1 MSGSIGANR
10 IPRTAVENTLKT
22 YVEKVLNKFPGFKTA
37 KISGSYNTSVKP
49 DHGDLDLVI
58 HIEGDETDK
67 KILKQKFA
75 SYLNS
80 QSDDTIP
87 PFIAGRHIG
96 KKSAGTGDIV
106 ITQFPIEGYPDLTVQ
121 IDNMIVMSEQESE
134 YRKSFLDLPAEKQG
148 LLVGL
153 AKAIL
158 LEEDPQAIFAR
169 LGITNIPKL
178 DDNQEFEFNLS
189 NKGLTLRLVTLGD
202 NFKELGRNDIWDSF
216 DWNDVLNLFKNFKL
230 DGNWEEL
237 LDDIKSKL
245 KNPRSKNRVKGV
257 FKSLVVINA
266 GEAGTPKGDNKLA
279 AIDKVNMLLEGLAT
293 GKIALYPGAF
303 KPPHRGHF
311 DLVDQLVSRPDVSEV
326 QIIVSTK
333 DRGGVSVEQSLA
345 IWQLYLNKL
354 GPKAKLVPYNI
365 PVKYVIDTIKENPSQ
380 EYVAVFGKEE
390 GMRYGSLANEPNAEI
405 YDGGNLDNLSATDLR
420 DAIQARNVKQIANFL
435 PAGISTRQFFDAYGS
450 VYNGNKEPINEALHK
465 QQFPL
470 LKEFIGYCKEYL
482 KLKSLPPLKL
492 SYNPTTAESRR
503 SFGGYDPNNKSIE
516 LSVADRHQADVFR
529 TLAHELV
536 HYKQDIQNRLT
547 PESGKT
553 GHTHENEANAAAAIM
568 MRNFAQIKPEMF
580 IVK

>member
-10 IPRTAVENTLKT
+10 IPRTAVESTLKT
-22 YVEKVLNKFPGFKTA
+22 YVEKVLNKFPGFKSA
-37 KISGSYNTSVKP
+37 KISGSYNTSIKP

-58 HIEGDETDK
+58 YIDGDETDK

-80 QSDDTIP
+80 LSDNIIP
-87 PFIAGRHIG
+87 PFTTGRNVG

-106 ITQFPIEGYPDLTVQ
+106 ITQFAIEDYPDLTVQ
-121 IDNMIVMSEQESE
+121 IDNMIVMSEEESN
-134 YRKSFLDLPAEKQG
+134 YRKGFLDLPAEKQG

-158 LEEDPQAIFAR
+158 LEEDPNEIFAR
-169 LGITNIPKL
+169 LGITNIPQL

-202 NFKELGRNDIWDSF
+202 NFKELGRNEIWNSF
-216 DWNDVLNLFKNFKL
+216 NWDDVLKLFKNFKL
-230 DGNWEEL
+230 DGDWEEL

-245 KNPRSKNRVKGV
+245 KNTRSNNRVKGV

-266 GEAGTPKGDNKLA
+266 GEAGTSKGDNKLT
-279 AIDKVNMLLEGLAT
+279 AIDKVNTLLESLIK

-311 DLVDQLVSRPDVSEV
+311 DIVQQLVSRPDISEV

-333 DRGGVSVEQSLA
+333 ERGGVNLEQSLT
-345 IWQLYLNKL
+345 IWNLYLNKL
-354 GPKAKLVPYNI
+354 GPKVKLVPYNI
-365 PVKYVIDTIKENPSQ
+365 PVKYVIDTIKENPGQ
-380 EYVAVFGKEE
+380 EYIAAFGKED
-390 GMRYGSLANEPNAEI
+390 GTRYTSLDNTPNAEI
-405 YDGGNLDNLSATDLR
+405 FNGGALDNLSATDLR
-420 DAIQARNVKQIANFL
+420 DAIQSRNIKQVANFL
-435 PAGISTRQFFDAYGS
+435 PAGITTQQFFGAYTNK
-450 VYNGNKEPINEALHK
+450 YNGSKEPINESLHK

-470 LKEFIGYCKEYL
+470 LKEFVGYCKEYL
-482 KLKSLPPLKL
+482 KLKSLPPLKM

-516 LSVADRHQADVFR
+516 LSVANRHQADVFR

-553 GHTHENEANAAAAIM
+553 GHGHENEANAAAAIM
-568 MRNFAQIKPEMF
+568 MRNFAQMRPEMF

>member
-1 MSGSIGANR
+1 MSGSIGASR

-22 YVEKVLNKFPGFKTA
+22 YVDKVLNKFPGFKTA

-80 QSDDTIP
+80 QSDDIIP

-158 LEEDPQAIFAR
+158 LEEDPNEIFSR

-178 DDNQEFEFNLS
+178 EDNQEFEFNLS
-189 NKGLTLRLVTLGD
+189 NKGLTLRLVTLGE

-245 KNPRSKNRVKGV
+245 KNPRSRNRVKGV

-279 AIDKVNMLLEGLAT
+279 AIDKVNMLLEGLST

-311 DLVDQLVSRPDVSEV
+311 DVVQQLVNRPDISEV
-326 QIIVSTK
+326 QIVVSAK
-333 DRGGVSVEQSLA
+333 DRQGISLDQSLN
-345 IWQLYLNKL
+345 IWELYITLL
-354 GPKAKLVPYNI
+354 GPKVNLLKEGR
-365 PVKYVIDTIKENPSQ
+365 PVTYTIDTIIENPNQ
-380 EYVAVFGKEE
+380 EYIAVYGKGE
-390 GMRYGSLANEPNAEI
+390 GTRYNSIVNEPNAEI
-405 YDGGNLDNLSATDLR
+405 FNAGNVDNINATDFR
-420 DAIQARNVKQIANFL
+420 VAIQARNIKQIAKFL
-435 PAGISTRQFFDAYGS
+435 PVGISTKQFFDAYGS
-450 VYNGNKEPINEALHK
+450 VYNGNKEPINEALYK

-470 LKEFIGYCKEYL
+470 LKEFVGYCKEYL
-482 KLKSLPPLKL
+482 KLKSLPPLKM

-516 LSVADRHQADVFR
+516 LSVANRHQADVFR

-553 GHTHENEANAAAAIM
+553 GHKHENEANAAAAIM
-568 MRNFAQIKPEMF
+568 MRNFAQMRPEMF
-580 IVK
+580 IIK